1 MISPHILP
9 NKYKSSRNKL
19 LENVDVVILWLLE
32 PSALL
37 AWAVSV
43 GVSVG
48 VSSDSL
54 EQGRVIMGTII
65 TFLFAHHIAQHCTAV
80 AVSLSS
86 V

>member
-19 LENVDVVILWLLE
+19 LENADVVILWLLE

-37 AWAVSV
+37 AWAVQV

-54 EQGRVIMGTII
+54 EQGR
-65 TFLFAHHIAQHCTAV
+65 
-80 AVSLSS
+80 
-86 V
+86 

>member
-9 NKYKSSRNKL
+9 NKYKSSQNKL
-19 LENVDVVILWLLE
+19 LENDDVVILWLLE
-32 PSALL
+32 PGELL
-37 AWAVSV
+37 VAWAVPI

-65 TFLFAHHIAQHCTAV
+65 TFLFAHHTSHDC
-80 AVSLSS
+80 SS
-86 V
+86 CVTK